1 MTDLDAGTSVRL
13 EEDDERGGTFEG
25 HSAFA
30 RHSPHYLEEDTPDRH
45 DRRHDAVVRTAPA
58 QFDRTNADDVDRVQ
72 HELMLQLA
80 GAVDDHCLR
89 ALLGAAPAAGAPV
102 DDVAADDLD
111 AWFADAAAAVSTD
124 TRTAC
129 DVEAVV
135 DVELDAF
142 LDQQH
147 DSCCS
152 PYVDLGWLRCA
163 TAPMARAGSL
173 DEGFHVVVSTEHLVG
188 LSSRAAL
195 FYSSHVLG
203 DEEYL
208 SARCELAY
216 APRLRF
222 HPGAVRVA
230 RVRFDDHAHW
240 RRLVMERRAQSSSRA
255 AESRNRRPSL
265 SAPNPS
271 T

>member
-89 ALLGAAPAAGAPV
+89 TALAAGPAAGIDV
-102 DDVAADDLD
+102 DDVGPDDLD
-111 AWFADAAAAVSTD
+111 TWLAEAASAISTD
-124 TRTAC
+124 TRSAC
-129 DVEAVV
+129 DVEAVL
-135 DVELDAF
+135 DVELGAF
-142 LDQQH
+142 LEQQRGG
-147 DSCCS
+147 CGS
-152 PYVDLGWLRCA
+152 PYVDLGWTRCD
-163 TAPMARAGSL
+163 TAPMARGASV
-173 DEGFHVVVSTEHLVG
+173 DEGFHVVLSTQHLLG

-195 FYSSHVLG
+195 YYSSHVLG
-203 DEEYL
+203 GEEYL

-230 RVRFDDHAHW
+230 RVRFDDETHW
-240 RRLVMERRAQSSSRA
+240 RRLVAERRARAVRA
-255 AESRNRRPSL
+255 ARHHEARRGML
-265 SAPNPS
+265 EG
-271 T
+271 

>member
-13 EEDDERGGTFEG
+13 EEDDERGGTFER

-30 RHSPHYLEEDTPDRH
+30 RQSPHYLEEDTPERH

-58 QFDRTNADDVDRVQ
+58 PFDRTNADDVDRVQ

-89 ALLGAAPAAGAPV
+89 TLLASEV
-102 DDVAADDLD
+102 RTDDVAPDRLD
-111 AWFADAAAAVSTD
+111 AWLAEAAVAIRTD

-129 DVEAVV
+129 DVEAVL
-135 DVELDAF
+135 DVELDAL
-142 LDQQH
+142 LDQQRAGCGCDH
-147 DSCCS
+147 
-152 PYVDLGWLRCA
+152 VDLGWLRCE
-163 TAPMARAGSL
+163 TASMARGGSF

-195 FYSSHVLG
+195 FYTSHVLG

-216 APRLRF
+216 APRLRSR
-222 HPGAVRVA
+222 PGAVRVA
-230 RVRFDDHAHW
+230 RVRFDDAAHW
-240 RRLVMERRAQSSSRA
+240 RALVAERCAQSSSRA

>member
-45 DRRHDAVVRTAPA
+45 DRRHDVVVRTAPA

-89 ALLGAAPAAGAPV
+89 AVLAAAPAAGTTV
-102 DDVAADDLD
+102 DDVGADDLD
-111 AWFADAAAAVSTD
+111 AWLADAACAVSLD
-124 TRTAC
+124 TRSAC
-129 DVEAVV
+129 DVEAVL

-142 LDQQH
+142 LEQQRGG
-147 DSCCS
+147 CGA
-152 PYVDLGWLRCA
+152 PYVDLGWTRCD
-163 TAPMARAGSL
+163 TAPMARGAAV
-173 DEGFHVVVSTEHLVG
+173 DEGFHVALSTEHLLG

-195 FYSSHVLG
+195 FYISHVLG
-203 DEEYL
+203 ADEYL

-230 RVRFDDHAHW
+230 RVRFDHEAHW
-240 RRLVMERRAQSSSRA
+240 RRLVGERRARA
-255 AESRNRRPSL
+255 ADRARDRVRHGEGRRGML
-265 SAPNPS
+265 DG
-271 T
+271 